1 MLKIGEF
8 SKLSRISVRM
18 LRHYDEIGL
27 LKPAEIDRF
36 TDYRYYRE
44 DQLPTAGRIAALRDM
59 GFSLADI
66 VKILAVYDDRT
77 QLERFFAARREELE
91 ALLRETA
98 HKLTLLDA
106 ARKRLRKEE
115 DMNYNVTIKTI
126 PERYA
131 ATVQMTIPRYEDEG
145 RIWGVLA
152 EETGRMKL
160 VEADPCLCAVSY
172 LDGEYKEENVE
183 MMAWKTVKGSYPDTA
198 HVKFRTLPEVTV
210 ASCVYKGSYA
220 QIVDVYAAVI
230 AWMEANGYEAAGPM
244 FNIYHVSPHETQNPD
259 EFVTEIC
266 YPVKKRQP
274 LA

>member
-8 SKLSRISVRM
+8 SKLSRVSVRM

-44 DQLPTAGRIAALRDM
+44 DQLPIAGRIAALKDM

-66 VKILAVYDDRT
+66 VRILEAYDDR
-77 QLERFFAARREELE
+77 E
-91 ALLRETA
+91 
-98 HKLTLLDA
+98 KLLDA

-115 DMNYNVTIKTI
+115 DMSYNVTLKTI

-131 ATVQMTIPRYEDEG
+131 ATIRMIIPRYEDEG
-145 RIWGVLA
+145 MIWGKLT
-152 EETGRMKL
+152 EETCRMNL
-160 VEADPCLCAVSY
+160 VEDDPCLCAVTY
-172 LDGEYKEENVE
+172 LDGEYKEENVD
-183 MMAWKTVKGSYPDTA
+183 MMAWKTVRGNYPDTE

-210 ASCVYKGSYA
+210 ASCTYQGSYT
-220 QIVDVYAAVI
+220 QITDVYAAVI
-230 AWMEANGYEAAGPM
+230 AWMEANGYEPAGPM

-266 YPVKKRQP
+266 YPLKKK
-274 LA
+274 

>member
-8 SKLSRISVRM
+8 SKLSRVSVRM

-44 DQLPTAGRIAALRDM
+44 DQLPTAGRIAALKEM

-66 VKILAVYDDRT
+66 VRILEVYDDRE
-77 QLERFFAARREELE
+77 QLEQFFSARREELE
-91 ALLRETA
+91 RSLQDTEY
-98 HKLTLLDA
+98 KLTLLDA

-115 DMNYNVTIKTI
+115 DMSYNVIVKTV

-131 ATVQMTIPRYEDEG
+131 ATIQMTIPRYEDEG
-145 RIWGVLA
+145 MIWGKLA
-152 EETGRMKL
+152 EETWRMNL
-160 VEADPCLCAVSY
+160 VEDEPCLCAVTY

-183 MMAWKTVKGSYPDTA
+183 MMAWKTVKGSYPDTE
-198 HVKFRTLPEVTV
+198 HVKFRTFPEVTV
-210 ASCVYKGSYA
+210 ASCTYQGSYT
-220 QIVDVYAAVI
+220 QITEVYAAVI
-230 AWMEANGYEAAGPM
+230 AWMEANGYEPAGPM
-244 FNIYHVSPHETQNPD
+244 FNIYHVSPHETQNPE

-266 YPVKKRQP
+266 YPVKKK
-274 LA
+274 

>member
-8 SKLSRISVRM
+8 SKLSRVSVRM

-44 DQLPTAGRIAALRDM
+44 DQLPAAGRIAALKDM

-66 VKILAVYDDRT
+66 IRILEVYDDREK
-77 QLERFFAARREELE
+77 LEKFFAARQEELE
-91 ALLRETA
+91 ALSKDTA
-98 HKLTLLDA
+98 YKLTLLDA

-115 DMNYNVTIKTI
+115 NMSYNVTLKTI

-131 ATVQMTIPRYEDEG
+131 ATIRMTIPRYEDEG
-145 RIWGVLA
+145 MIWGKLA
-152 EETGRMKL
+152 EETCRMNI
-160 VEADPCLCAVSY
+160 VEDDPCLCAVTY

-183 MMAWKTVKGSYPDTA
+183 MMAWKTVKGSYPDTE

-210 ASCVYKGSYA
+210 ASCTYQGSYT
-220 QIVDVYAAVI
+220 QITDVYTAVI
-230 AWMEANGYEAAGPM
+230 AWMEANGYEPAEPM

-266 YPVKKRQP
+266 YPLKKK
-274 LA
+274 